1 MGLLSG
7 CKIENN
13 GYQNLG
19 TFDFWSGNNG
29 FWNSGLFANNS
40 IFDNGYQNFGTFDF
54 WAGNNGFYNDNLDTN
69 ESIWEKDYSK
79 ERENQVKENFR
90 PYDYNKY
97 GKNAEKISELS
108 PEMQEKTMMLLD
120 YAKSQGMEVTI
131 TSGFRTKAQQ
141 EYLLKTRPKYAAKR
155 SLHCLGRAIDI
166 SIKGKKDSDY
176 RQLGEY
182 AKSIG
187 MRWGGD
193 FKKVAERWHF
203 DIGRA

>member
-19 TFDFWSGNNG
+19 TFDFWFGNNG

-40 IFDNGYQNFGTFDF
+40 IFGNGYQNFGTFDF
-54 WAGNNGFYNDNLDTN
+54 WSGNYNLNVN
-69 ESIWEKDYSK
+69 ESIWDKDYSK

-97 GKNAEKISELS
+97 GKNANKISELS

-131 TSGFRTKAQQ
+131 TSGFRTRAQQ
-141 EYLLKTRPKYAAKR
+141 EYLLKTRPEYAAKR

-166 SIKGKKDSDY
+166 SIKGNNDSDY
-176 RQLGEY
+176 RKLGEY